1 MLRVSLHLAPNSL
14 ASLLMLFA
22 VARAVHFLRR
32 HLVGRTIKKATA
44 IDDANVFGKVGT
56 TGADV
61 SAALTGKKV

>member
-1 MLRVSLHLAPNSL
+1 
-14 ASLLMLFA
+14 MLFA